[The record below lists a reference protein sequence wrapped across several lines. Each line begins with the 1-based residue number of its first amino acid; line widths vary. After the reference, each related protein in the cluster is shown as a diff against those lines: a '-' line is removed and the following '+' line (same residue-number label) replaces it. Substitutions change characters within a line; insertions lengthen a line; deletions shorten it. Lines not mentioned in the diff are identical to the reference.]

1 MQEESITALRSE
13 LDIVKANKA
22 LELGDY
28 VKVDPNA
35 QNGVKG
41 PNIVFSGANVH
52 VTSGSG
58 STDDG
63 GVALTGLG
71 NLIVGYNEG
80 PSSYMRAGSHNLMLG
95 SYNECT
101 SWGGLVAGYNN
112 EIAAPFATV
121 SGGNGDTSRGRS
133 GAR

>member
-71 NLIVGYNEG
+71 NLIGRVQRGAELIHASREPQPHAWQLQRVYELG
-80 PSSYMRAGSHNLMLG
+80 RARR
-95 SYNECT
+95 
-101 SWGGLVAGYNN
+101 GL
-112 EIAAPFATV
+112 
-121 SGGNGDTSRGRS
+121 
-133 GAR
+133 